1 MLPRAKPGA
10 KKNAGMANHA
20 TMQNQSDQD
29 WAPTLSAPDL
39 AIISDVERA
48 LGVGLTLRAWWERKE
63 SAASYADSFEP
74 VRTFNK
80 ADRVTGFF
88 DTVRVDGRD
97 LPVMGL
103 VQEMLFDEPK
113 QGGADKIRDEFREFI
128 LHYFLR
134 VSSFR
139 EPEPFIPKDQ
149 ETKSTVGRE
158 LQPLSF
164 CPEPVDT
171 RRGFGYLQLYYKLR
185 GSGVVGKFPRH
196 LQPRIVD
203 LRQIGDKYDWI
214 VLQVDI
220 FNFDFT
226 YSPFADSLFSIV
238 FPLKEETYI
247 VISPEFV
254 VNRDNPTP
262 EVLGQYGV
270 GYALLKP
277 APRKTI
283 FAYGPGHFTAGLQ
296 LIDFQVRKDG
306 QTGARLVFISN
317 RPTQVLSVDLD
328 PVGMSFWLADLMSLG
343 AASRFFGPVKGI
355 LEQFSPRIS
364 DFDPVTTY
372 ITIANLLSGRIASD
386 QLCASLRA
394 LEKNP
399 MLITHFMEHYQ
410 LIVGALMTW
419 RHVQSWLDPA
429 HIPEA
434 VREGTSS

>member
-1 MLPRAKPGA
+1 MVSNL
-10 KKNAGMANHA
+10 
-20 TMQNQSDQD
+20 TMQNYYNRVE
-29 WAPTLSAPDL
+29 APTLTADDL
-39 AIISDVERA
+39 AVIADVERA
-48 LGVGLTLRAWWERKE
+48 LEAGLRLKTWWQEKE
-63 SAASYADSFEP
+63 PAANYAESFEP

-88 DTVRVDGRD
+88 DAVPVDGKD
-97 LPVMGL
+97 LPIMGL
-103 VQEMLFDEPK
+103 VQEMQFDEPK
-113 QGGADKIRDEFREFI
+113 QGGAEKIRNEFREFI

-139 EPEPFIPKDQ
+139 KPEPFIPKDQ
-149 ETKSTVGRE
+149 ETKSSVRRE

-164 CPEPVDT
+164 CPEPVDA
-171 RRGFGYLQLYYKLR
+171 RSGFGYLQLYYKLR

-203 LRQIGDKYDWI
+203 LRQIGDRYDWI

-220 FNFDFT
+220 FNFDFLYT
-226 YSPFADSLFSIV
+226 PFADSLFSMV

-254 VNRDNPTP
+254 VNRDNPAP
-262 EVLGQYGV
+262 ELLGQYGV

-283 FAYGPGHFTAGLQ
+283 FAYGPGHFSAGFQ
-296 LIDFQVRKDG
+296 LIDFQVRNDG
-306 QTGARLVFISN
+306 QTRARLVFISN
-317 RPTQVLSVDLD
+317 RPTQVLSIDLD
-328 PVGMSFWLADLMSLG
+328 PVAMSFWFADLMSFGL
-343 AASRFFGPVKGI
+343 ASRFFAPVKSI
-355 LEQFSPRIS
+355 LGEFSPRIS
-364 DFDPVTTY
+364 NFDPVTAY
-372 ITIANLLSGRIASD
+372 ITIGNILSGGMAAD

-434 VREGTSS
+434 VKEGTSS